1 MKALIKKQVA
11 ALLGIGVLAL
21 SLSPGLVAKNTDP
34 GTEENKEYKIS
45 QKEINDLLEIYK
57 PEVIEP
63 NTVINIK
70 IYDQFDQLMYSDK
83 VAVNQVPGDIRLNA
97 LLDKSDFL
105 MDLDNTKIYKLK

>member
-1 MKALIKKQVA
+1 MLHSLVYQLINDSW
-11 ALLGIGVLAL
+11 LAL
-21 SLSPGLVAKNTDP
+21 SLSPGLAAKNTDP
-34 GTEENKEYKIS
+34 GTEENKEFKIS

-63 NTVINIK
+63 KTVINIK
-70 IYDQFDQLMYSDK
+70 IYDQFNQLMYSDE